1 MISSAAP
8 EPAEITVDGLACA
21 AGRRTVLSGVSFTIR
36 PGETIGIVGPN
47 GTGKSTL
54 LHVLAGVRKPALGRV
69 LVNGQVLHDLSG
81 RQRARTVALVAQD
94 EQPPTDLL
102 AGEVVALG
110 RTPYLPPWG
119 AGSRRERA
127 MVAEALA
134 AVDLAGFADRPV
146 HRLSGGERQ
155 RVLLARAL
163 IQETPVL
170 LLDEPT
176 NHLDITHRLELL
188 AAARDLD
195 RTVVMALHELA
206 LADRYCDR
214 ILVLHNG
221 AAHPLAP
228 PETAL
233 RPEVLDTVFG
243 VRALRVPEP
252 DTGASHLIITAR
264 EARS

>member
-1 MISSAAP
+1 MNPDKSGHSVSAAVP
-8 EPAEITVDGLACA
+8 LEVRELACA
-21 AGRRTVLSGVSFTIR
+21 VGRRTILTGTNFAIE
-36 PGETIGIVGPN
+36 PGEVIGIVGPN
-47 GTGKSTL
+47 GTGKTTL
-54 LHVLAGVRKPALGRV
+54 LRVLAGIRRPRQGRV
-69 LVNGQVLHDLSG
+69 VVGGQVLHELSA

-94 EQPPTDLL
+94 ERPPADLL

-119 AGSRRERA
+119 AGSRHERH
-127 MVAEALA
+127 VVEDALA
-134 AVDLAGFADRPV
+134 AVDLSGFADRPV
-146 HRLSGGERQ
+146 HQLSGGERQ

-163 IQETPVL
+163 TQQTPVL

-188 AAARDLD
+188 ALASTLN
-195 RTVVMALHELA
+195 RTVIMALHDLV

-221 AAHPLAP
+221 RANALEP

-233 RPEVLDTVFG
+233 RPAVVDSVFG
-243 VRALRVPEP
+243 VRVTRVAHPE
-252 DTGASHLIITAR
+252 TGESHLLISPR
-264 EARS
+264 